1 MNTLLVTSLLVIL
14 LLAATL
20 SLPHSGFP
28 PISSSA
34 STNNDNNEDFE
45 DQNSIQICCAWG
57 EELRDGILTY
67 NIDDDDISKDQKT
80 VVQDAIEE
88 WDKKVGLL
96 NLEEL
101 SGKKKSDIAIEF
113 QDGDDDEATGGEDE
127 IAGQTMTLFD
137 DYGFIGKSE
146 IIINKNVQGYEF
158 DTKTI
163 GQIAKHEMGHAL
175 GLGHA
180 NFDGNLMAEKVND
193 RTAVVSD
200 CETKA
205 VIEANYWKLGQ
216 SKDDAN
222 SKPDYPENNS
232 MLCD

>member
-1 MNTLLVTSLLVIL
+1 MMIFL
-14 LLAATL
+14 
-20 SLPHSGFP
+20 
-28 PISSSA
+28 
-34 STNNDNNEDFE
+34 
-45 DQNSIQICCAWG
+45 
-57 EELRDGILTY
+57 
-67 NIDDDDISKDQKT
+67 KDQKT
-80 VVQDAIEE
+80 VVQGAIEE

-101 SGKKKSDIAIEF
+101 SGKKKSDITIEF

-180 NFDGNLMAEKVND
+180 NFDANLMAEKVND
-193 RTAVVSD
+193 GTAVVSD